1 MNIVVLGGGIS
12 TERDVSLTSSRNI
25 VKALRSAGENAVL
38 LDVFMGYEGNADAF
52 FENSEEVSA
61 ESLIGLVDP
70 SIEEIKKARGVSEDE
85 FFGKNV
91 LKICKAADFVFLG
104 LHGEDGEDG
113 KVQATF
119 DLLGIKYTGSGCLAS
134 ALAMNKYF
142 SKQVMVANGIVT
154 ADYTVMNKNGAAV
167 PEYSKPCVIKPCSG
181 GSSVGVSIV
190 TGESEYRSAVDK
202 AFKYEDEIIIEEY
215 VKGRE
220 FSVGVLGDTVLPPI
234 EIIPKDGFYD
244 YENKY
249 QAGKTIEVC
258 PAELSKEQTELLQ
271 LYTKRVF
278 DALGLEVYG
287 RIDFILNEADGDFY
301 CLEANSLPGMTQMS
315 LLPQE
320 AAAIGIDY
328 PTLCKKIIELSDK
341 KYEA

>member
-12 TERDVSLTSSRNI
+12 TERDVSLTSSKNI
-25 VKALRSAGENAVL
+25 VKALRSIGENAVL
-38 LDVFMGYEGNADAF
+38 LDAFMGYEGDIDTF
-52 FENSEEVSA
+52 FENGADEDA
-61 ESLIGLVDP
+61 ASLIGLTDP
-70 SIEEIKKARGVSEDE
+70 SIDEIKKARGVSEDR

-91 LKICKAADFVFLG
+91 IKICKKADFVFLG

-113 KVQATF
+113 KVQASF
-119 DLLGIKYTGSGCLAS
+119 DLLGIKYTGTDCLGS
-134 ALAMNKYF
+134 ALAMNKYY
-142 SKQVMVANGIVT
+142 SKQIMVANGIKT
-154 ADYTVMNKNGAAV
+154 ADYTVMKKDGNMAK
-167 PEYSKPCVIKPCSG
+167 YTRPCVIKPCSG

-190 TGESEYRSAVDK
+190 ENESEYESAVKK

-215 VKGRE
+215 IKGRE

-249 QAGKTIEVC
+249 QAGKTIEEC
-258 PAELSKEQTELLQ
+258 PAKLSKEQTKVLQ
-271 LYTKRVF
+271 FNTKRVF
-278 DALGLEVYG
+278 DALGLKVYG
-287 RIDFILNEADGDFY
+287 RIDFILNSKDGEFY

-328 PTLCKKIIELSDK
+328 PTLCKEIIRLSDK
-341 KYEA
+341 KYD

>member
-12 TERDVSLTSSRNI
+12 TERDVSLTSSKNI
-25 VKALRSAGENAVL
+25 VKALRSIGENAVL
-38 LDVFMGYEGNADAF
+38 LDAFMGYEGDTELF
-52 FENSEEVSA
+52 FNNDEEVSA
-61 ESLIGLVDP
+61 ESLIGLADP
-70 SIEEIKKARGVSEDE
+70 SIEEIRKARGVSEDS

-91 LKICKAADFVFLG
+91 IKICKKADFVFLG

-113 KVQATF
+113 KVQASF

-142 SKQVMVANGIVT
+142 SKQILVANGITT
-154 ADYTVMNKNGAAV
+154 ADYTVMKKDGSAA
-167 PEYSKPCVIKPCSG
+167 PKYSKPCVIKPCSG

-190 TGESEYRSAVDK
+190 TSDNDYHDAVKK

-215 VKGRE
+215 IKGRE

-234 EIIPKDGFYD
+234 EIIPKNGFYD

-258 PAELSKEQTELLQ
+258 PAELSKEQTALLQ

-278 DALGLEVYG
+278 DALGLQVYG

-320 AAAIGIDY
+320 AAAIGIEY
-328 PTLCKKIIELSDK
+328 PELCRKIIEISEK

>member
-25 VKALRSAGENAVL
+25 VKALRSIGENAVL
-38 LDVFMGYEGNADAF
+38 LDVFMGYEGDLNKF
-52 FENSEEVSA
+52 FENDEEVSA

-91 LKICKAADFVFLG
+91 LKICKMADFVFIG

-113 KVQATF
+113 KVQAAF
-119 DLLGIKYTGSGCLAS
+119 DLLGIKYTGTGCLGS

-142 SKQVMVANGIVT
+142 SKQMMVANGVTT
-154 ADYTVMNKNGAAV
+154 ADYTVMKKNGNSV
-167 PEYSKPCVIKPCSG
+167 PAFTGPCVIKPCSG

-190 TGESEYRSAVDK
+190 ESESEYENAVKK
-202 AFKYEDEIIIEEY
+202 AFKYEDEIIIEQY
-215 VKGRE
+215 IKGRE

-249 QAGKTIEVC
+249 QADKTIEIC
-258 PAELSKEQTELLQ
+258 PAQLSDEQTKIVQ
-271 LYTKRVF
+271 LSTKRVF
-278 DALGLEVYG
+278 DALGLQVYG
-287 RIDFILNEADGDFY
+287 RIDFILNEKDGKFY

-328 PTLCKKIIELSDK
+328 PSLCMKIITLSGK
-341 KYEA
+341 KY